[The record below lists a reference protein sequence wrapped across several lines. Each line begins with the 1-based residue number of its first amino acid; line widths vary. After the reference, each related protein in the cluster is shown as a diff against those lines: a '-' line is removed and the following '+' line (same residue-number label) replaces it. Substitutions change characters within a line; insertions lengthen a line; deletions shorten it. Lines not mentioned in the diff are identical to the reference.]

1 MTTLSNITLS
11 EFESLLQG
19 VHLPTETRVTIT
31 FEDDYTALE
40 LIKRKKALEAM
51 RKLRGSGNG
60 NLVNVLLQERKRDKD
75 KPRIKHYFCDV
86 GKTEK
91 ELSYG

>member
-1 MTTLSNITLS
+1 MTTLSHITLT

-31 FEDDYTALE
+31 FEDDRAGLE
-40 LIKRKKALEAM
+40 LIKRRKALEAM

-60 NLVNVLLQERKRDKD
+60 NLVNVLLKERKRDMD
-75 KPRIKHYFCDV
+75 
-86 GKTEK
+86 
-91 ELSYG
+91 L